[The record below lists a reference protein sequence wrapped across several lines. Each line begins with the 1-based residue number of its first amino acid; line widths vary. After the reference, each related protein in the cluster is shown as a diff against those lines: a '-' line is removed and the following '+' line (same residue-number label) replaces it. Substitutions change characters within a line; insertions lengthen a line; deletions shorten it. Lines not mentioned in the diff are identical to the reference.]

1 MLIQSLQLRNFR
13 NLNKVDTQFA
23 PGINVIHGLNAQGKT
38 NLLEA
43 IYLLV
48 TGRSFRT
55 NNDSEMIPWN
65 LPEYD
70 GTLIRAI
77 VSKAAGEEQLAIFF
91 NGREKR
97 VLVDQKPV
105 SRLAQLIGRLN
116 AVLFT
121 PSDLLLVRGA
131 PALRRRFL
139 DIAIGQTSAQYIDA
153 LQTYQQVLKNR
164 NALLK
169 QAAFRQ
175 ANPEVQLDV
184 YDQQLSDAGSII
196 MAARHTAVVE
206 LGGYAAHHYA
216 IIANA
221 QEPLAL
227 KYEPDVS
234 CEQPQ
239 TQPALQLELHRALQQ
254 SRADDLRRLST
265 SRGPHRDDFQ
275 FIIQAFPARHF
286 ASQGQTRT
294 AVLASKLAE
303 MDYLRAH
310 TGESPLLMLDDL
322 MSELDETRKAALLAH
337 LDQSLQIFITAT
349 DPGSVTRYAAAQR
362 LLKIDDG
369 NMAESHDQTSV

>member
-1 MLIQSLQLRNFR
+1 MLIKSLQLRNFR
-13 NLNKVDTQFA
+13 NLHHVDASFA
-23 PGINVIHGLNAQGKT
+23 PGINIIHGLNAQGKT

-55 NNDSEMIPWN
+55 TNDSEMIPWH
-65 LPEYD
+65 LSDYD
-70 GTLIRAI
+70 GTLIRAMI
-77 VSKAAGEEQLAIFF
+77 SKAAGDERLAVFF

-131 PALRRRFL
+131 PALRRRFI
-139 DIAIGQTSAQYIDA
+139 DIAIGQTSAAYIDA

-175 ANPEVQLDV
+175 ANPDVQLDV
-184 YDQQLSDAGSII
+184 YDQQLSNAGSVI
-196 MAARHTAVVE
+196 MAARHAAVAE
-206 LGGYAAHHYA
+206 IGGYAAHHYNV
-216 IIANA
+216 IANA
-221 QEPLAL
+221 QEPLTL

-234 CEQPQ
+234 GEAPQ
-239 TQPALQLELHRALQQ
+239 TQAALRVELQTALQQ
-254 SRADDLRRLST
+254 SRPDDLRRLST

-275 FIIQAFPARHF
+275 FIIQAFPARHY
-286 ASQGQTRT
+286 ASQGQQRT
-294 AVLASKLAE
+294 AVLAAKLAE

-322 MSELDETRKAALLAH
+322 MSELDDTRKAALLAH
-337 LDQSLQIFITAT
+337 LDHSLQIFITTT
-349 DPGSVTRYAAAQR
+349 DPGSVTRFAPAQR
-362 LLKIDDG
+362 LLKIESG
-369 NMAESHDQTSV
+369 IMAESPE